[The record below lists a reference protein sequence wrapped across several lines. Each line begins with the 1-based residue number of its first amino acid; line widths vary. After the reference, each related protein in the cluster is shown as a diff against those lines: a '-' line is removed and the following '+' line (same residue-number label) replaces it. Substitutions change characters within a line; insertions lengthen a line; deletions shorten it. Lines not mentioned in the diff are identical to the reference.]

1 MFSRELVDCVQF
13 GQLLYPELS
22 DGILQIY
29 HDYIDKQSSKGFAT
43 MILLQEILIRDIIT
57 GQKVEDTEEDSDES
71 EDEERSDSLES

>member
-1 MFSRELVDCVQF
+1 MVLE
-13 GQLLYPELS
+13 QLLYPELS

-29 HDYIDKQSSKGFAT
+29 YDYIDKQSSKGFAT

-71 EDEERSDSLES
+71 EDEESSDSLES